1 MLNWQ
6 HASIFLVYFPLF
18 VFAFQYSV
26 ELFKF
31 IFFSVGYEGKTR
43 RCLVKPHIQWQ
54 DPRPDSE
61 LSRFNRH
68 NKIKETEHIMM
79 ITCSEHTHTEELG
92 TYHQASQ
99 CYGCKSTFLFE
110 TSSLTTAIKAL
121 NQISSQKKVYYL
133 SACCAILS
141 TKRLT

>member
-1 MLNWQ
+1 MLLFFWCIFPCLFLPF
-6 HASIFLVYFPLF
+6 SILWSSSSLF
-18 VFAFQYSV
+18 Y
-26 ELFKF
+26 
-31 IFFSVGYEGKTR
+31 FFSVGYEGKTR

-99 CYGCKSTFLFE
+99 CYGCKSTFLFQ
-110 TSSLTTAIKAL
+110 TPSLTTAIKAL